1 MNRKM
6 YLPLALM
13 GALVAGACGGEGE
26 AAMDEVVAE
35 VETMVAESG
44 PMSGLE
50 DCFLQSGTLEEA
62 LAKPSPKTAL
72 AFEYANG
79 EALLCYG
86 APSVRGREILGVM
99 EPFGTPW
106 RAGADEA
113 TSIRLSGAASIG
125 GVALEAGTYSIY
137 AIPGEEEWEFLIN
150 SNAERWGVP
159 ITDEVRSTEIGSF
172 TVTPEATDG
181 LVETLTYS
189 FEPTDPGMGDVVMT
203 WENTRVKFHVHPGE
217 M

>member
-1 MNRKM
+1 MDRNM
-6 YLPLALM
+6 YLPFALV

-44 PMSGLE
+44 TMSLE
-50 DCFLQSGTLEEA
+50 GCFLQRGTIEEA
-62 LAKPSPKTAL
+62 QARPSPRTAIS
-72 AFEYANG
+72 FEYANG

-99 EPFGTPW
+99 EPYGSPW

-113 TSIRLSGAASIG
+113 TTIRLTGPASIG

-137 AIPGEEEWEFLIN
+137 AIPGEEEWEFVIN
-150 SNAERWGVP
+150 SAAERWGIP
-159 ITDEVRSTEIGSF
+159 ITDEVRSNDVGSF
-172 TVTPEATDG
+172 TATPEATDG

-189 FEPTDPGMGDVVMT
+189 FVPTDPGMGDVVMM
-203 WENTRVKFHVHPGE
+203 WENTRVKFHIHPGE